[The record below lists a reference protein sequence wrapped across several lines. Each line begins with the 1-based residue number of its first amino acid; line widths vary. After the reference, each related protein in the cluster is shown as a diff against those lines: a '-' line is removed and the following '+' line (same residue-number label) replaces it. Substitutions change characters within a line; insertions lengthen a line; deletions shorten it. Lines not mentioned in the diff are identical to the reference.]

1 MKPDTFAAVMAT
13 GIVSIAAVDHGFG
26 VISGVLIV
34 LAAVALPVLIAAAAV
49 AWRRESWSLNDLDVS
64 LRLCTYIAAC
74 AVVGARLAEHR
85 IVLWV
90 LAALALQGW
99 LSLAPVVA
107 RLMWRERGAGLRDRA
122 RGGWELA
129 SVATSGLAIVTA
141 ELKIVFLAVLFWVI
155 AIGVY
160 LMMTGLI
167 VWRAVHDSSAP
178 ELVQPDI
185 WILMGGAAIATLAG
199 DHIHKAGLES
209 VWPLTVVTWCVA
221 TAWLPLLI
229 WVTVKRFRR
238 RRELAPGLWWA
249 AVFPLGMYS
258 SATYATAVETGW
270 PWLATVSL
278 VFFWIAFAAWMLT
291 AVHAILRIGSPPV
304 PAGDTPSDPAR

>member
-1 MKPDTFAAVMAT
+1 VKPDTFAAVMAT

-26 VISGVLIV
+26 VISDVLIA
-34 LAAVALPVLIAAAAV
+34 LAAGALPVMIVAAAI
-49 AWRRESWSLNDLDVS
+49 AWRRESWSLNDLDVA
-64 LRLCTYIAAC
+64 LRLCTYVAAC
-74 AVVGARLAEHR
+74 AVVAARLAEHR

-90 LAALALQGW
+90 LAGMALQGW
-99 LSLAPVVA
+99 LSLAPVVV
-107 RLMWRERGAGLRDRA
+107 RLMWRDRGAGLRDRA

-129 SVATSGLAIVTA
+129 SVATAGLAIVTA
-141 ELKIVFLAVLFWVI
+141 DLKIVFLAVLFWVI

-160 LMMTGLI
+160 LLMTALI
-167 VWRAVHDSSAP
+167 VGRAVRDSSAP

-209 VWPLTVVTWCVA
+209 VWPVTVVTWCVA

-229 WVTVKRFRR
+229 WATVQRFRR
-238 RRELAPGLWWA
+238 RRELPPGLWWA

-258 SATYATAVETGW
+258 SATYATAVEIGW
-270 PWLATVSL
+270 RWLTTVSL
-278 VFFWIAFAAWMLT
+278 VFFWIAFAAWVLT
-291 AVHAILRIGSPPV
+291 ALHALLRIGSPPA
-304 PAGDTPSDPAR
+304 PAADTPSGLTR

>member
-1 MKPDTFAAVMAT
+1 
-13 GIVSIAAVDHGFG
+13 
-26 VISGVLIV
+26 ISDVLIV

-49 AWRRESWSLNDLDVS
+49 TWRRESWKVNDLEVS

-74 AVVGARLAEHR
+74 AVVAARLAEHR

-90 LAALALQGW
+90 LAAMALQGW

-107 RLMWRERGAGLRDRA
+107 RRMWRDRAGLRDRA

-129 SVATSGLAIVTA
+129 SVATSGVAVLMA
-141 ELKIVFLAVLFWVI
+141 ELGIVFLAVLFWAI
-155 AIGVY
+155 AIGAY
-160 LMMTGLI
+160 LMVTGL
-167 VWRAVHDSSAP
+167 VVRRARSDPSAP

-199 DHIHKAGLES
+199 DHIHRAGLQS

-221 TAWLPLLI
+221 TAWIPLLI
-229 WVTVKRFRR
+229 WVTLQRFRR
-238 RRELAPGLWWA
+238 RRELTPGMWWA

-270 PWLATVSL
+270 GWLTTVSL
-278 VFFWIAFAAWMLT
+278 VFFWIALAAWSLT
-291 AVHAILRIGSPPV
+291 AVRALSRIGSPPA
-304 PAGDTPSDPAR
+304 PAAGTRSDQAT

>member
-1 MKPDTFAAVMAT
+1 VKPDTFAALMAT

-26 VISGVLIV
+26 VISEVLIV
-34 LAAVALPVLIAAAAV
+34 LAAGALPAMIVAAAI
-49 AWRRESWSLNDLDVS
+49 AWRRESWSLNDLDVA

-74 AVVGARLAEHR
+74 AVVAARLAEHR

-90 LAALALQGW
+90 LAGMALQGW

-107 RLMWRERGAGLRDRA
+107 RLMWRARGAGLRDRA

-129 SVATSGLAIVTA
+129 SVATAGLAIVTA
-141 ELKIVFLAVLFWVI
+141 DLKIVFLAVLFWVI

-160 LMMTGLI
+160 LSITALI
-167 VWRAVHDSSAP
+167 VGRAVRDSSAP

-199 DHIHKAGLES
+199 DHIHKAGLQS
-209 VWPLTVVTWCVA
+209 VWPVTVVTWCVA
-221 TAWLPLLI
+221 TAWIPLLI
-229 WVTVKRFRR
+229 WVTARRFRM
-238 RRELAPGLWWA
+238 RRELPPGLWWA

-270 PWLATVSL
+270 RWLTTVSL
-278 VFFWIAFAAWMLT
+278 GFFWIAFAAWVLT
-291 AVHAILRIGSPPV
+291 ALHAVSRRV
-304 PAGDTPSDPAR
+304 VA